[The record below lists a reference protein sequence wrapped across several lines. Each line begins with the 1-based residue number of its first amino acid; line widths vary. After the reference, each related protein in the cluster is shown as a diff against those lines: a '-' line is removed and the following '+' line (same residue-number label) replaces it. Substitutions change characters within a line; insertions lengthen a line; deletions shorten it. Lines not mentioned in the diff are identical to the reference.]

1 MFNKCN
7 EIIYIDLSLFDTSQV
22 TNMSYMFSECTNLES
37 IILPNASAKNV
48 TDMSYMFNKCSELKK
63 IEFPRKIH
71 YRKFG
76 KYGLNAPFMSKFMRN
91 KFSIHI

>member
-7 EIIYIDLSLFDTSQV
+7 EIIYIDLSFFDTSQV
-22 TNMSYMFSECTNLES
+22 TNMSYMFSECTNLEN

-63 IEFPRKIH
+63 IEFPE
-71 YRKFG
+71 KFNSENLENMASMLHL
-76 KYGLNAPFMSKFMRN
+76 YQNL
-91 KFSIHI
+91 